1 MATIPRAALDL
12 VSEQVNALSADAQ
25 TRVLRVLESIA
36 WTPDNVSECR
46 ELVVEAL
53 RTVLPTYTDAAA
65 QAGADLYDAVRKES
79 VGEAMGATAISGY
92 EPDATEGAVR
102 AFVQDILDGKPV
114 EQFNRKVLDR
124 VDRDIR
130 VAENVSVA
138 ENAALDPLE
147 PRYARVP
154 TGPETCEWCIMLA
167 SRGFDFKSERSAVGN
182 YKKKSR
188 TGAASHGH
196 PGCDCRIVQGYPGME
211 VEGYD
216 PESYYAMWKKS
227 EEMKASGTPRAQRDA
242 VLAAMRGR
250 LVPHYSAPPTE
261 LAALYQEGID
271 SAWREFKQLG
281 KSADSYEATVG
292 AFLRDMG
299 EATGIEISGAYTRN
313 RRGKTLFAE
322 PDGNELW
329 AASRLVGIEPSVE
342 FLPSDRSA
350 YPDIRTRSG
359 FAEIKTPKKAGK
371 TATRLKHAA
380 EQLDAAGDGTK
391 RVYLSALLV
400 DDAATMMSTA
410 KRFVD
415 DGTLDEI
422 YLIRL
427 DGKVEPI

>member
-1 MATIPRAALDL
+1 MAVTIPRAVLEF
-12 VSEQVNALSADAQ
+12 VTNEVNGISADAQ
-25 TRVLRVLESIA
+25 ARVLAVLESIT
-36 WTPDNVSECR
+36 WTPENIAECR
-46 ELVVEAL
+46 DIVLQAL
-53 RTVLPTYTDAAA
+53 AAVMPTYTDAAA
-65 QAGADLYDAVRKES
+65 QVGADMYDAVRREA
-79 VGEAMGATAISGY
+79 VGEAMGAVALSGY
-92 EPDATEGAVR
+92 EPDATEGAIR
-102 AFVQDILDGKPV
+102 AFVQDIVDGKPA
-114 EQFNRKVLDR
+114 EQFNRRVLERIDS
-124 VDRDIR
+124 DIR
-130 VAENVSVA
+130 SAENSSVA
-138 ENAALDPLE
+138 ENAARDPLR
-147 PRYARVP
+147 PKFSRVP

-167 SRGFDFKSERSAVGN
+167 SRGFV
-182 YKKKSR
+182 YTSR
-188 TGAASHGH
+188 KAASHSH
-196 PGCDCRIVQGYPGME
+196 PGCDCRIVQGYPDMA

-250 LVPHYSAPPTE
+250 LIPHYSAPPTE
-261 LAALYQEGID
+261 LAALYQEGVD
-271 SAWREFKQLG
+271 SAWREFKRLG

-299 EATGIEISGAYTRN
+299 EAAGIEISGAYTRN

-400 DDAATMMSTA
+400 DDAAAMMSTA

-422 YLIRL
+422 YLIRP
-427 DGKVEPI
+427 DVQVEPI